1 MAAHSPLDADC
12 SPGNELVEFVLSDV
26 PLGLSKVAANYT
38 LYASHSWDVVS
49 SGVQLA
55 LDRAYFGSSADA
67 IPQHLD
73 VVVAH
78 EFKWTTGG
86 PGLPEDRAAPVAVLP
101 SPPAGLMVGG
111 VESECVR
118 RVSPDKRLE
127 AQSDKLFVLCEIIGW
142 TGELHAAGIALR
154 QLESV
159 REMAKVTKRQRG
171 RRRKRG
177 CRCVRESMSLPAH
190 RCWIEGARKA
200 CGEERRPCMQ
210 VCLVELVDTGL
221 SEVLLVVV
229 KWKRVERCRCRL
241 CRAEDENG
249 SAWDGYKRRR
259 RSRWIER
266 KCRCRSDF

>member
-12 SPGNELVEFVLSDV
+12 SPGNELVQCVLSDV

-38 LYASHSWDVVS
+38 LYASHSRDVVS
-49 SGVQLA
+49 SGVQPA
-55 LDRAYFGSSADA
+55 LDRAYFGSSADT
-67 IPQHLD
+67 IHQHLD
-73 VVVAH
+73 VVVRH
-78 EFKWTTGG
+78 ELKGTTGG
-86 PGLPEDRAAPVAVLP
+86 PSLPEDRAAPVAVLP

-111 VESECVR
+111 EESECVR

-127 AQSDKLFVLCEIIGW
+127 AQADKLLELCEILGW
-142 TGELHAAGIALR
+142 TRELHAAGIALK

-177 CRCVRESMSLPAH
+177 CRVRESMSLPSH
-190 RCWIEGARKA
+190 RCRIEGACKA
-200 CGEERRPCMQ
+200 CGEERRPGVQ

-221 SEVLLVVV
+221 PQVLLVSVT
-229 KWKRVERCRCRL
+229 WKRVERCRCRL

-259 RSRWIER
+259 RSRWIEG